1 MRQRGATFRT
11 CFFWDSLP
19 GVSLFKTDPTQPVSD
34 NTAPDALSRGR
45 THKDEVICT
54 MNLHSEITLPDGVAQ
69 IVVSNGTVLANI
81 SSDLLERGLSLGI
94 GSDQLRF
101 EPVADGDEGLPDL
114 LVEFRP
120 RIDAADMVRTIEPDG
135 IPVQKLCGAFVNKM
149 KDWALANRST
159 VQLALLQS
167 DQPCEIG
174 VKAGIHL
181 PAHSTPLV
189 FRAGLAVHRAAGRL
203 ILRLR
208 DTRTGKTETRSFPFD
223 PAKIGGTTPDRYLQI
238 EHRIP
243 ANSAEVELSMS
254 VAFDSFQGTEPNQAS
269 FFFVADPHVAH
280 VRTSGL
286 EIPGAFVLEGPA
298 DDTGSYVWAR
308 AEMPAF
314 LSDSAVMT
322 LLDGEASYP
331 LMSGSGRRVQVTEN
345 YGHTMIMTASDAGT
359 YRFLI
364 DGKFAFNQH
373 LGPDPAAIRMPA
385 AYLTGATRWLTVTDE
400 AGTEQLYADVV
411 LLPRILTPHDVL
423 QAEGSVPFPGP
434 IFAAASHRYAALR
447 AQLAAGLT
455 PEQQAQVAYCL
466 DVVEGGY
473 GNVKLKPLAF
483 PEHDA
488 PDVSIVIPAHNK
500 VEVTYLA
507 LASLLL
513 AHNDATF
520 EVILVDD
527 ASTDKTAE
535 IEEIVSGITV
545 IHNAQS
551 QRFIRA
557 CNAGAAQ
564 ARGKYVMLLNNDVE
578 VTNGFLDAL
587 IDAFARFP
595 KVGLVGS
602 KLLYPDGR
610 LQDAGGI
617 IWGSGNPWNYGNGQ
631 NPWDPRFCYAR
642 QADYLTGAALM
653 TTKDIWDQVGG
664 LSSYLEPMY
673 FEDTDFSFKVREA
686 GYRTYFVPSSIVYHF
701 EGMTSGTD
709 TSSGFKRFQE
719 VNRPKFKR
727 RWAAAY
733 AGFGEQGVKP
743 DLEKD
748 RGITG
753 RVLFIDYATPRP
765 DRDAGSYAAIQE
777 IKLVQSLGYK
787 VTFMPR
793 NLAHLGSYTE
803 ELERMGVEMVYA
815 PFHLSVDEYLEQH
828 ARDFDAFYITRF
840 YVARD
845 VIARLRRLAPQ
856 TRIMLNNAD
865 LHFLRELRAG
875 LANDDPARIEAARQT
890 REIELDVMTQADVVL
905 SYNDT
910 EHAVIQSHTD
920 GAVKL
925 AKCPWVV
932 EMPSGVPPREGRA
945 GLSFLGNYHHHPNT
959 EAVVWFARQ
968 VMPLIQP
975 QHPDLEFIMYGSAMP
990 DEVKAL
996 ANEQIKAEGFVKE
1009 ISDAYDRHLV
1019 FVAPLLS
1026 GAGIKGKVLAALAQG
1041 VPCVLTPTAAEG
1053 IGVRNGHDCIIAT
1066 TPAEWR
1072 DAIDALVTDADL
1084 WQQVSQNARAYVGDS
1099 FSFETGRTMMRAAF
1113 EAVDLYS
1120 PEL

>member
-1 MRQRGATFRT
+1 MMHFRDSQPLVSAAKKRHRSPVGVI
-11 CFFWDSLP
+11 FWP
-19 GVSLFKTDPTQPVSD
+19 GHLRVKIRTSDLNKTID
-34 NTAPDALSRGR
+34 
-45 THKDEVICT
+45 
-54 MNLHSEITLPDGVAQ
+54 LPDSVAQ
-69 IVVSNGTVLANI
+69 IVVSNGTVLANVTE
-81 SSDLLERGLSLGI
+81 DLLDSGLGLGI
-94 GSDQLRF
+94 GTDQLRF
-101 EPVADGDEGLPDL
+101 EPVAEDDKDLPDL
-114 LVEFRP
+114 MVEFRP
-120 RIDAADMVRTIEPDG
+120 RFDPEDMAETLEPAG
-135 IPVQKLCGAFVNKM
+135 MPVQKLCGVFVNKM
-149 KDWALANRST
+149 KDWALANRNT
-159 VQLALLQS
+159 VQLAFMTP
-167 DQPCEIG
+167 DQPCEIAL
-174 VKAGIHL
+174 KAGMRL
-181 PAHSTPLV
+181 PAHTAPLT
-189 FRAGLAVHRAAGRL
+189 FRAGLAIHRAAGRL
-203 ILRLR
+203 ILRLH
-208 DTRTGKTETRSFPFD
+208 DLKSGKTDTRSFAFD
-223 PAKIGGTTPDRYLQI
+223 PTRIGGAEMNKYLNV
-238 EHRIP
+238 EHTIP
-243 ANSAEVELSMS
+243 ATSSEVEVSLS
-254 VAFDSFQGTEPNQAS
+254 VAFDSFQGTEPGQTA
-269 FFFVADPHVAH
+269 FFFIADPHISRT
-280 VRTSGL
+280 VREEDL
-286 EIPGAFVLEGPA
+286 EGALILEGPGTA
-298 DDTGSYVWAR
+298 AGTYVWAK
-308 AEMPAF
+308 APMPGYLAGN
-314 LSDSAVMT
+314 SEMT
-322 LLDGEASYP
+322 LLDGDDSYP
-331 LMSGSGRRVQVTEN
+331 LVAGSGRRVNVTED
-345 YGHTMIMTASDAGT
+345 YGHTLIMTASEAGN

-364 DGKFAFNQH
+364 DGQFAFTQH
-373 LGPDPAAIRMPA
+373 LGPDPAPVRMPA
-385 AYLTGATRWLTVTDE
+385 QFLTGATRWLVVTDP
-400 AGTEQLYADVV
+400 AGTEQLYANTI
-411 LLPRILTPHDVL
+411 LLPRMLTPHDVL
-423 QAEGSVPFPGP
+423 KTESSAPFPGP
-434 IFAAASHRYAALR
+434 LFAAAGHRYAALR

-455 PEQQAQVAYCL
+455 AEEQAQVAYCL
-466 DVVEGGY
+466 DVVEGGFE
-473 GNVKLKPLAF
+473 NVKLKPLAF
-483 PEHDA
+483 PEYDT

-513 AHNDATF
+513 AHNEASF
-520 EVILVDD
+520 EVIVVDD
-527 ASTDKTAE
+527 ASTDETTE
-535 IEEIVSGITV
+535 LEEIVSGITV
-545 IHNAQS
+545 IHNAQA

-587 IDAFARFP
+587 IDAFDRFP

-617 IWGSGNPWNYGNGQ
+617 IWGTGNPWNYGNGQ

-642 QADYLTGAALM
+642 QADYLTGAAMM
-653 TTKDIWDQVGG
+653 TTKELWDQVGG

-686 GYRTYFVPSSIVYHF
+686 GYKTYFVPSSIVYHF

-709 TSSGFKRFQE
+709 TSSGFKRYQE

-777 IKLVQSLGYK
+777 IRLVQSLGYK

-793 NLAHLGSYTE
+793 NMAHMGGYTE
-803 ELERMGVEMVYA
+803 ALEKMGVEMIHA
-815 PFHLSVDEYLEQH
+815 PFHMTMDDYLDKH
-828 ARDFDAFYITRF
+828 AQDFDAFYITRF

-845 VIARLRRLAPQ
+845 VIAKLRKLAPQ
-856 TRIMLNNAD
+856 TRILFNNAD

-920 GAVKL
+920 GAVKI

-932 EMPSGVPPREGRA
+932 EMPDSTPPREGRA

-959 EAVVWFARQ
+959 EAVMWFARQ
-968 VMPLIQP
+968 VMPLLQP
-975 QHPDLEFIMYGSAMP
+975 GHPDLEFIMYGSAMP
-990 DEVKAL
+990 DEVKGL

-1009 ISDAYDRHLV
+1009 ISDAYDQHLI

-1026 GAGIKGKVLAALAQG
+1026 GAGIKGKVLAALAHG

-1053 IGVRNGHDCIIAT
+1053 IGVRHEHDCMIAT
-1066 TPAEWR
+1066 SAMEWC
-1072 DAIDALVTDADL
+1072 DAIDALVNDPEL
-1084 WQQVSQNARAYVGDS
+1084 WQRMSDNARAYVGHT
-1099 FSFETGRTMMRAAF
+1099 FSFETGRSLMRTAF
-1113 EAVDLYS
+1113 ETVDLYS
-1120 PEL
+1120 PEI